1 MLSHLRESGRKCWSK
16 WYCWWWNIYLLKCTV
31 SVLWKVH
38 TNVTPISSTGSPV
51 FEDFLCFFFFPLYF
65 FMYTTDAYLELASV
79 CILYL
84 CRFWLWS
91 SSLEFICFQLLH
103 GKHLMVRVGGGWD
116 TFENYLL
123 HHDPIQVYEFRRP
136 ASRDSSRNNFD
147 GYLVIKSKY
156 KSLWASSSMLGCV
169 FREWALSLPWL
180 DGECHSKNQRWDL
193 YSVCFDC
200 SCMYVYCSE
209 NPGAFG
215 VGGSCD
221 VMINTGFILGILTHC
236 RQAAF
241 LLCFLGW
248 QVKLFSLVA
257 LLQRELLS
265 HASTLLPQN

>member
-1 MLSHLRESGRKCWSK
+1 MLIKVVLLVMEYLSFEMHSIHTLKSSYKCYSHLQHR
-16 WYCWWWNIYLLKCTV
+16 V
-31 SVLWKVH
+31 SVFWRFLVLLFL
-38 TNVTPISSTGSPV
+38 SS
-51 FEDFLCFFFFPLYF
+51 LF

-79 CILYL
+79 WILYL
-84 CRFWLWS
+84 CRLWLWS

-156 KSLWASSSMLGCV
+156 KSLWASSSVLGCIL
-169 FREWALSLPWL
+169 REWAPSLSRLGG
-180 DGECHSKNQRWDL
+180 DCHSKNQRWDL

-209 NPGAFG
+209 NPGAFE
-215 VGGSCD
+215 VGGCCD
-221 VMINTGFILGILTHC
+221 VMINTGFILRILTHC

-241 LLCFLGW
+241 FLCFLGW

-257 LLQRELLS
+257 LL
-265 HASTLLPQN
+265 